1 MDDFMPVSCII
12 RLLYY
17 ETVIFSGK
25 TIFGQISFMG
35 EPRLDNL
42 MISILRTISKNQ
54 LIKIQRC
61 LS

>member
-1 MDDFMPVSCII
+1 MDDFMPVSRII

-25 TIFGQISFMG
+25 IEFGQISFMR